1 MPLLAVMVKV
11 KVPSAHRRLLL
22 LCFRESF
29 IYLGVSEKD
38 LVDIMRRVLDEL
50 VVGVEDNKAN
60 LAVAEDTQLHRL
72 LHQSEPS
79 LLKGDL

>member
-1 MPLLAVMVKV
+1 MSYAGWSKGC
-11 KVPSAHRRLLL
+11 
-22 LCFRESF
+22 CFCASVLSV

-38 LVDIMRRVLDEL
+38 LVDIMRRVLDKL

-60 LAVAEDTQLHRL
+60 LTVAEDTQLHRL
-72 LHQSEPS
+72 LHQSESS

>member
-1 MPLLAVMVKV
+1 MVMSYVGRSKGCCFCASVLAV
-11 KVPSAHRRLLL
+11 
-22 LCFRESF
+22 

-38 LVDIMRRVLDEL
+38 LVDIMRRVLDKL

-60 LAVAEDTQLHRL
+60 LAVAEDTQLHRF
-72 LHQSEPS
+72 LHQSESS

>member
-1 MPLLAVMVKV
+1 MSYADRTKDC
-11 KVPSAHRRLLL
+11 
-22 LCFRESF
+22 CFCASVLSV

-38 LVDIMRRVLDEL
+38 LVDVMRRVLDKL

-60 LAVAEDTQLHRL
+60 LTVAEDTQLHRL
-72 LHQSEPS
+72 LHQSESS

>member
-1 MPLLAVMVKV
+1 MPCAG
-11 KVPSAHRRLLL
+11 RQLLL
-22 LCFRESF
+22 LCFRESV

-38 LVDIMRRVLDEL
+38 LVDIMRRVLNKL
-50 VVGVEDNKAN
+50 VVRVEDNKAN

-72 LHQSEPS
+72 LHQSESS